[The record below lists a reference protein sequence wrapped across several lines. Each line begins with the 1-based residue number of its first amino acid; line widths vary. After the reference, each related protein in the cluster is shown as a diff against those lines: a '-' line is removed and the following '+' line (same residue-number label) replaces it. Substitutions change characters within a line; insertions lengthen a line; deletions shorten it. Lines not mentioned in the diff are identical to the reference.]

1 MTENDIIQRGE
12 EAKYQVKILR
22 EEFDMASH
30 VYEVTLHY
38 GMLGRSLTIYKDG
51 LLFDEEGHCFAVFD
65 TTDMLGLVTAETR
78 YYVPDSDYPDGY
90 RTEVDRQHICRVVEN
105 PACPVCCDAIATA
118 TDDLDPIHPPHVI
131 WTRIF
136 RSDANSLYATLVDRD
151 GIPFATADGDIVKV
165 HKIESEINH

>member
-1 MTENDIIQRGE
+1 MTKNDIIQRGE

-38 GMLGRSLTIYKDG
+38 GMLGRSLTIHKDG
-51 LLFDEEGHCFAVFD
+51 LIFDEEGHCFVVFD
-65 TTDMLGLVTAETR
+65 TTDMLGLITAETR
-78 YYVPDSDYPDGY
+78 YYVPDTDYPDGY
-90 RTEVDRQHICRVVEN
+90 RTEVDRQHICQVVDD
-105 PACPVCCDAIATA
+105 PACFVCCNGTTPDE
-118 TDDLDPIHPPHVI
+118 DLDPVHPPHVL

-151 GIPFATADGDIVKV
+151 GIPFATSDGDILKV
-165 HKIESEINH
+165 HKHNLN